1 MARAHTSDWLFRL
14 LLALLFW
21 APLPFGSNRPWAAAL
36 LCLNVF
42 LLTGA
47 TLLYRATRQ
56 APGSTE
62 AAYIHYWPL
71 LLLLVVQVWTAVQLL
86 PLPPDLLAALSPRA
100 AALQLPDGSRT
111 LSLDV
116 AMTQY
121 NLMLGCCYSGLFYL
135 VTVLAN
141 SRERVEALLW
151 TLALAAALQAVYGA
165 GMTLTGLEY
174 GFFVEKYVGRGVA
187 TGTFV
192 NRNHFAAYLVL
203 GLAAGIGLLV
213 ARLETRRPRTERQ
226 RIRAWVQTLLSMKFL
241 LRLLLAMMV
250 VGLVLSRSRMGNLSF
265 FVALAIGG
273 GLSLWFARREAS
285 RKVLVLFA
293 SLLLVDLLIVG
304 RWFGA
309 EEVAERLVGTTVE
322 SEQRDDVAAVTLAMI
337 RDYPWTGSG
346 AGTYYTVFPHYS
358 SFVPEDSYYTHAH
371 NDYLELAATLG
382 LPATA
387 VLGLFLLATLVR
399 GLALMRQGGG
409 RLEAGVACCVVM
421 SGTWL
426 LLHSG
431 TDFNLQIP
439 ANAATAVSLLAL
451 AWREGQGRGLK
462 GNKSRE
468 SLAIS
473 G

>member
-14 LLALLFW
+14 LLAILFW

-36 LCLNVF
+36 LCLAVF
-42 LLTGA
+42 LLVAA
-47 TLLYRATRQ
+47 TVLHRAVRPL
-56 APGSTE
+56 ADDADAVGSR
-62 AAYIHYWPL
+62 YWPL
-71 LLLLVVQVWTAVQLL
+71 WLLLAVQVWTAFQLL
-86 PLPPDLLAALSPRA
+86 PLPASWLGALSPRA
-100 AALQLPDGSRT
+100 AALQLPDAAMT

-135 VTVLAN
+135 VMVLAN

-174 GFFVEKYVGRGVA
+174 GFFVEKYVGQGLA

-203 GLAAGIGLLV
+203 GLSAGIGLLV

-226 RIRAWVQTLLSMKFL
+226 RVRAWVQTLLSMKFL

-250 VGLVLSRSRMGNLSF
+250 VALVLSRSRMGNLSF
-265 FVALAIGG
+265 FVALAMGG
-273 GLSLWFARREAS
+273 GLSLWFARREVS

-309 EEVAERLVGTTVE
+309 EEVAERLAETTVE
-322 SEQRDDVAAVTLAMI
+322 SEQRDDVAAVTLTMV

-387 VLGLFLLATLVR
+387 VLGLFLLATLAR
-399 GLALMRQGGG
+399 SLAQMRQRGS
-409 RLEAGVACCVVM
+409 RLEAGVACCTIM
-421 SGTWL
+421 TGTWL
-426 LLHSG
+426 LLHSAA
-431 TDFNLQIP
+431 DFNLQVP
-439 ANAATAVSLLAL
+439 ANAATAVALLAL
-451 AWREGQGRGLK
+451 AWRGGQGSGRK

-468 SLAIS
+468 SRAGS
-473 G
+473 R